1 MNPEEAVDRLLDELP
16 LLSEYETLIMAQLW
30 SDEDDEARRRA
41 WQRAKP
47 AIRRTGLNDVLDRAR
62 DEVATWMRASQADF
76 AGLAGLLGR
85 EGGHVSARQSA
96 APAVLDAIAATL
108 AQREL
113 HSADY
118 DLLLRPWQRA
128 LEAGEQAADET
139 VATEQASD

>member
-1 MNPEEAVDRLLDELP
+1 MDRRRAEEAVDQLLDELP

-30 SDEDDEARRRA
+30 ADENDEARRRA

-47 AIRRTGLNDVLDRAR
+47 AIRRTGLDDLLSRAR
-62 DEVATWMRASQADF
+62 EEVAVWMRASQADF

-118 DLLLRPWQRA
+118 DLLLRP
-128 LEAGEQAADET
+128 
-139 VATEQASD
+139 